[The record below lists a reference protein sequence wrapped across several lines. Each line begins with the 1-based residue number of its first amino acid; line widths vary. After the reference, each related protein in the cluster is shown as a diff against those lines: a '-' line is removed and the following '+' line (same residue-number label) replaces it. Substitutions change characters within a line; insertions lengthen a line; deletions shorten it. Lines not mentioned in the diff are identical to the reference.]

1 MNENKNSLEDIYRRA
16 RESLK
21 DKNLPP
27 ILVGGLPVK
36 KENEKKES

>member
-1 MNENKNSLEDIYRRA
+1 MNKNSTLEEMYRRA

-21 DKNLPP
+21 DKNLPS

-36 KENEKKES
+36 KESEKKES

>member
-1 MNENKNSLEDIYRRA
+1 MNKNSTLEEMYRRA

-27 ILVGGLPVK
+27 ILVGGLPLPTK
-36 KENEKKES
+36 KEKGET